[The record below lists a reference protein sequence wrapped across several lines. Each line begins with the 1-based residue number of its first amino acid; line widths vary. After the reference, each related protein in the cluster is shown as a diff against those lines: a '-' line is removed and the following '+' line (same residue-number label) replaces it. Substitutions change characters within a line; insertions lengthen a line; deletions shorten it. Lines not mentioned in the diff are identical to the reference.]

1 MLTKEQQR
9 QPQISKQQ
17 DKNITIIKIKRTCNY
32 YREKASKLQ
41 PIGQI

>member
-9 QPQISKQQ
+9 QISKKQ